1 MCLDLFYSFLRWE
14 HAISAGECYSR
25 SSGNIWCWSGFFL
38 ANLGQDY
45 RRPQRSYFLVW
56 DIPLLNKAFSGFL
69 ISDPSPFPK
78 YVAVD
83 QISLSNPELD
93 RVKSVREIQQRIGRI
108 LKSSVYFG
116 SIFFIYSWEH
126 FYLWAYCLALD
137 HCVLSIKFWPFIDFL
152 PIKVVSHPFCLR
164 MDLGCFWTF
173 SFTSTLKLVSMLALL
188 NIIIERMILMPLICC
203 WEKSHLMS

>member
-56 DIPLLNKAFSGFL
+56 EIPLLNKAFSGFL

-83 QISLSNPELD
+83 QISLSIPELD
-93 RVKSVREIQQRIGRI
+93 RVKSVREITGVKCYSIWSSTKNRKNFEEQRLFRFHFLHLLVGTLLFMGI
-108 LKSSVYFG
+108 LSSSWSLCLIYQILAVHW
-116 SIFFIYSWEH
+116 FFTNQG
-126 FYLWAYCLALD
+126 
-137 HCVLSIKFWPFIDFL
+137 CVTPILS
-152 PIKVVSHPFCLR
+152 
-164 MDLGCFWTF
+164 
-173 SFTSTLKLVSMLALL
+173 
-188 NIIIERMILMPLICC
+188 
-203 WEKSHLMS
+203 